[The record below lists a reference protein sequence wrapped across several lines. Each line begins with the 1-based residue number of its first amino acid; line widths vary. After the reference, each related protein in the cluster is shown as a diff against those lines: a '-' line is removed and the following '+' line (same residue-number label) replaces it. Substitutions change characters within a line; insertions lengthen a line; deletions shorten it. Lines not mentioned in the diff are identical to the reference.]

1 MRRLAVALSGLALAA
16 CAAPSLSPSAAA
28 ISMNAAEAAA
38 LGQVD
43 STTPVVVR
51 SARLTT
57 YRAENLPGNVV
68 PGDTPVWEVRLEG
81 TFPKPCGTPTI
92 PPGPQGSCTSA
103 TELVL
108 IDARDGAFI
117 QAVSPYP

>member
-1 MRRLAVALSGLALAA
+1 MD
-16 CAAPSLSPSAAA
+16 
-28 ISMNAAEAAA
+28 AAEAGA
-38 LGQVD
+38 LGHVD

-57 YRAENLPGNVV
+57 YRAENLQGNVV
-68 PGDTPVWEVRLEG
+68 AGDTTVWEVLLEG
-81 TFPKPCGTPTI
+81 TFPEPCGTPTVS
-92 PPGPQGSCTSA
+92 PGPQGPCTNA

-108 IDARDGAFI
+108 IDALDGAFV

>member
-1 MRRLAVALSGLALAA
+1 MALLGLALAA
-16 CAAPSLSPSAAA
+16 CAAPSPSPSAPV
-28 ISMNAAEAAA
+28 ISMETAEAAA
-38 LGQVD
+38 LSQVD

-57 YRAENLPGNVV
+57 YRAENLQGNVV
-68 PGDTPVWEVRLEG
+68 SGDTPVWEVLIDG
-81 TFPKPCGTPTI
+81 TFPEPCGTPTVS
-92 PPGPQGSCTSA
+92 PGPQGPCTNAS
-103 TELVL
+103 ELVL

>member
-1 MRRLAVALSGLALAA
+1 MRALAAGLLSLALAA
-16 CAAPSLSPSAAA
+16 CAAPSPSPSIPT
-28 ISMNAAEAAA
+28 ISMDAAEAAA

-43 STTPVVVR
+43 STTPVVVH

-68 PGDTPVWEVRLEG
+68 AGDTPVWEVILQG
-81 TFPKPCGTPTI
+81 TFPEVCGTPTVS
-92 PPGPQGSCTSA
+92 PGPQAPCTNA

-108 IDARDGAFI
+108 IDARDGAFV